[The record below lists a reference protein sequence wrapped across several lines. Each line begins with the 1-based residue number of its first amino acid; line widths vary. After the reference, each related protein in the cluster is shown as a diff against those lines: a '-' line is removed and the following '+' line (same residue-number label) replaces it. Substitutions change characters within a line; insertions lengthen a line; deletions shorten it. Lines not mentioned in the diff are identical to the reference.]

1 MKHKRSKQ
9 IAVALAAAFLVAPIA
24 TGMVELNSQQL
35 PVVQA
40 AKGERGTDQIGRA
53 HV

>member
-9 IAVALAAAFLVAPIA
+9 LAVALAAAFLVAPIA

-35 PVVQA
+35 HLV
-40 AKGERGTDQIGRA
+40 AKR
-53 HV
+53 HN